1 MGALQPIHLLLI
13 LVIVLIVFGA
23 GKLPDTFRDIG
34 RGVRSLR
41 DEAAGK
47 GAAGTAPSGDASVA
61 PKAAVTCKSC
71 GTVAAAGAT
80 FCAECGK
87 AL

>member
-1 MGALQPIHLLLI
+1 VGALQPIHLLLI
-13 LVIVLIVFGA
+13 LVIVLIIFGA

-41 DEAAGK
+41 DEAGGK
-47 GAAGTAPSGDASVA
+47 GTAGTTAGGDSSVSSQ
-61 PKAAVTCKSC
+61 AAVTCKSC
-71 GTVAAAGAT
+71 GTVAAAGAK
-80 FCAECGK
+80 FCARCGQ